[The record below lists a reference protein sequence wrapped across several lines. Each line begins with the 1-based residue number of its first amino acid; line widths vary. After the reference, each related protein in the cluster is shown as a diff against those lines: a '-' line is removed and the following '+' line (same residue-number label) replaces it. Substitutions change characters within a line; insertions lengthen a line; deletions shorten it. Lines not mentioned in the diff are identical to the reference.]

1 MMVNSPAQRSL
12 PLFAVFEETAV
23 KNDGMAETNLLS
35 LSYGRI
41 VPKSID
47 TVGGL
52 LPASFETYQIVN
64 PGQIVLRLTD
74 MQNDQ
79 KSLRSGLVQER
90 GIITSAYCALQS
102 RGWGEGWNR
111 YFDYFFHALDVS
123 KQLYSLGGGVR
134 QSLKYADIKHVRV
147 LIPSESARDQIVR
160 YLDVETAKIDH
171 LIAKQRK
178 LESLLDE
185 RELPMREALFGCYVG
200 TGERLKWH
208 LSETTTR
215 LGSVD
220 LGEHPLLSVSIHW
233 GVRPRAETI
242 GEASTA
248 DRFDHYKTVDV
259 GDIIVNRMRAFQG
272 ALGSSTFTGFTS
284 PDYAVF
290 KPDGEIDPSWLMQ
303 VMKTQSFVGEMTNRL
318 TGIGGTEGGKVR
330 TPRINSDDLLNIRID
345 IPSQSRQR
353 ANVSEFQTQI
363 QEITK
368 LKESTERMIT
378 LLQERRSALITA
390 AVTGQIEV

>member
-1 MMVNSPAQRSL
+1 MRDRIPYTRVSSVASLCNGIPFSATDFMSGGGIPLIRIRDLLGSAFDTFVSNDKVPSDAIVRNGDVLIGMDGDFNPVMWTRGTAALNQRVCLLRCHDRADQRFLYYSLIPAMRDINRKTLSTTVKHLSSADVLQRKIWWPRSS
-12 PLFAVFEETAV
+12 VRRHV
-23 KNDGMAETNLLS
+23 
-35 LSYGRI
+35 
-41 VPKSID
+41 VSI
-47 TVGGL
+47 
-52 LPASFETYQIVN
+52 
-64 PGQIVLRLTD
+64 
-74 MQNDQ
+74 
-79 KSLRSGLVQER
+79 
-90 GIITSAYCALQS
+90 
-102 RGWGEGWNR
+102 
-111 YFDYFFHALDVS
+111 LDV
-123 KQLYSLGGGVR
+123 
-134 QSLKYADIKHVRV
+134 A
-147 LIPSESARDQIVR
+147 
-160 YLDVETAKIDH
+160 TAKIDH

-220 LGEHPLLSVSIHW
+220 PGEQPLLSVSIHW

-248 DRFDHYKTVDV
+248 DSFDHYKTVDV

-330 TPRINSDDLLNIRID
+330 TPRINSDDLLNIRIH

-363 QEITK
+363 QETAK
-368 LKESTERMIT
+368 LKKSTERMIT
-378 LLQERRSALITA
+378 LLHERRSALITA
-390 AVTGQIEV
+390 AVTGKIEV